1 MEVNDRIKMLIEHEG
16 MNVSSFAKKI
26 GFNQSNFS
34 KILRGERNVPA
45 NLIELLL
52 DHTKVNRTW
61 LLTGEGEMFNG
72 SNVKLFEL
80 NDTLIV
86 EELHVTPNG
95 TRFLQRDDGHMMME
109 VPMVPI
115 AALGSPEDEWA
126 EQQRNN
132 TYEKVMFEVESVHH
146 GNYWVFKVEGNSM
159 NDGTFNGFR
168 DGDTVLVR
176 ELPRDEWAPKLHINT
191 WPYWVVVFDN
201 NVRLKQIVAQDIEAG
216 TITLHSLNPS
226 PEYTDFTLSLDRIFH
241 LFNVV
246 QHQPRTNIFK
256 KS

>member
-1 MEVNDRIKMLIEHEG
+1 MEHTVKQRLVHYLKYKKMGQNRFEDLAGISHGYIANLKNSPGLGHLE
-16 MNVSSFAKKI
+16 
-26 GFNQSNFS
+26 
-34 KILRGERNVPA
+34 KILHAAPDLNK
-45 NLIELLL
+45 I
-52 DHTKVNRTW
+52 W
-61 LLTGEGEMFNG
+61 LLTGEGDMLND

-80 NDTLIV
+80 KDTLIM

-126 EQQRNN
+126 EQQKND

-159 NDGTFNGFR
+159 NDGTYNGFR
-168 DGDTVLVR
+168 NGDTVLVR
-176 ELPRDEWAPKLHINT
+176 ELPRDEWAPKLHIST

-201 NVRLKQIVAQDIEAG
+201 NVRLKQIINQDTEAG

-226 PEYTDFTLSLDRIFH
+226 PEYCDFTIPLERISH
-241 LFNVV
+241 LFNVIR
-246 QHQPRTNIFK
+246 HQPRENVFNK
-256 KS
+256 A